1 MKLASEKMVVE
12 KRHHSFV
19 VILSKSLCWCYLQH
33 LCWSP
38 MFFWKELCSRPW
50 RFIATQSVQTKIVQL
65 GRQQRRKRRGWCH
78 PSLIGNGT
86 VSFFFFLGGGK
97 MLDDFGFKNVVLER
111 WLPYH
116 YVIIFHVYI
125 YIYTYIYLCVVH
137 MILGYYALKTVYHIT
152 LIYFQNFRR
161 SSLLTKMIH
170 YFISKG

>member
-86 VSFFFFLGGGK
+86 VSFFFFWGGGEDVGWFRIQERGSWK
-97 MLDDFGFKNVVLER
+97 MAPIPLCNYFSC
-111 WLPYH
+111 
-116 YVIIFHVYI
+116 I

>member
-1 MKLASEKMVVE
+1 MEVYSYTKCTDKNCTAWTPTKTKK
-12 KRHHSFV
+12 KRLMPS
-19 VILSKSLCWCYLQH
+19 LSD
-33 LCWSP
+33 
-38 MFFWKELCSRPW
+38 
-50 RFIATQSVQTKIVQL
+50 
-65 GRQQRRKRRGWCH
+65 RKRDCQ
-78 PSLIGNGT
+78 
-86 VSFFFFLGGGK
+86 FFFFLGGGK

-116 YVIIFHVYI
+116 YVIIFHV